1 MRLGDELLV
10 KPLLAPAGFAASDEH
25 NRRAGNASI
34 ITALTAPCLSAFVPM
49 IFDGNIESDW
59 MTVPEAPKRKR
70 LNAAQKRAL
79 KAASVQLFAK
89 QYARKAQKNVEPN
102 DRRYEREVE
111 QAVKRMKPDE
121 LDRLLREDGEE

>member
-1 MRLGDELLV
+1 M
-10 KPLLAPAGFAASDEH
+10 
-25 NRRAGNASI
+25 
-34 ITALTAPCLSAFVPM
+34 TA
-49 IFDGNIESDW
+49 
-59 MTVPEAPKRKR
+59 PEAPKRKR